1 MRVLCRI
8 AKLELFQI
16 NSQHE
21 IALVGH
27 GITTGPAWHSP
38 AGPFLLGFHPK
49 PRPTFVKF
57 TCARPL
63 LIINKLHPLN
73 CAGGTNLCPPAT
85 SQKVNHLIINELS
98 KRAVAGEF
106 HGAQAWRFAVKGAC
120 AGLTMSQ
127 SMLTRCVRRTVCGSG
142 QAWHPRLR
150 AGGAARDGAAGPC
163 GGTIG
168 VEGLEC
174 QRLAAVR
181 DSTECCAPAPDLQSE
196 QAALDRGMWAQND

>member
-1 MRVLCRI
+1 MLCRI

-73 CAGGTNLCPPAT
+73 CAGGTNLCSPAT
-85 SQKVNHLIINELS
+85 LQKVNHLIINELS

-106 HGAQAWRFAVKGAC
+106 HGAQERHCTRKGAF

-127 SMLTRCVRRTVCGSG
+127 LMLTRCVRRTVCGSG
-142 QAWHPRLR
+142 QLSILGLRPKPRRCAKLSRMSTLLSLR
-150 AGGAARDGAAGPC
+150 GRLMAEEGPRSKRGKVTGRGGPLMRTSSGKVAGKAFP
-163 GGTIG
+163 
-168 VEGLEC
+168 
-174 QRLAAVR
+174 VR
-181 DSTECCAPAPDLQSE
+181 
-196 QAALDRGMWAQND
+196 